1 MQNFICRILIF
12 TAITGGLTAQTLGKE
27 TILIETTYGSIKVKL
42 YEETPLHT
50 ANFLKLTREG
60 AFDSLLF
67 HRVIAGFMIQGGDP
81 LSKNA
86 KAGDSLGHGDLG
98 YTIPAEFNTALI
110 HKKGTLCAAREG
122 DDINPLQASSASQFY
137 LVQGR
142 KRSLEDLKKY
152 EDRINTNY
160 YTNCAREF
168 MRSDKGKNSKKEYN
182 RLKTELKMDSA
193 ALVNAE
199 IKNSIQAEYAKK
211 PEYKFDAHQVE
222 VYTRMGGTP
231 HLDGTYTVFG
241 EIIEGIEVLDKIA
254 SSKTDK
260 RDRPLE
266 NIRMNVKLLL

>member
-168 MRSDKGKNSKKEYN
+168 MRSDKGKNFKKEYN